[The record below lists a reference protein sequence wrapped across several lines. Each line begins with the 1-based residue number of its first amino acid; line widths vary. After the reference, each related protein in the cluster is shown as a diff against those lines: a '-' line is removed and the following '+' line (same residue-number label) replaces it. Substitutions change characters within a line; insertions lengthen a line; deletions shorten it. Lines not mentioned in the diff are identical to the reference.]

1 MHRSRN
7 PSYRR
12 RALLEAALALW
23 HKASAGKLFARMT
36 NGYARHGISRLLTNN
51 NYPDARRKYQ
61 DCEADH
67 DERDTHP
74 ASLKSL
80 TFAGTR
86 SVLRTNESVIGRS
99 TALAIS
105 CANDLHDNK
114 RLACDTIQYNS
125 QFKQVLKPQTLAI
138 GTEYR
143 VDTYCRRIASDWREK
158 SMTRNDT
165 TRKSTLL

>member
-1 MHRSRN
+1 MGFRGFL
-7 PSYRR
+7 PTITTQT
-12 RALLEAALALW
+12 LG
-23 HKASAGKLFARMT
+23 ASTKTAKPTMT
-36 NGYARHGISRLLTNN
+36 SEILIR
-51 NYPDARRKYQ
+51 
-61 DCEADH
+61 
-67 DERDTHP
+67 
-74 ASLKSL
+74 ASLRSL

-99 TALAIS
+99 IALAIS